1 MAGVFVYPGAGP
13 ALGDFSFPARRSQ
26 YRARSIL
33 VGAAFLLAALVDD
46 QRYAKADGGSA
57 RARPWSANAE

>member
-1 MAGVFVYPGAGP
+1 MAGVFVCRGAGP
-13 ALGDFSFPARRSQ
+13 ALGDVSFSARRSQ

-46 QRYAKADGGSA
+46 QRYAKADDGSA